1 MMQHSVLDNRKVG
14 SSQPPG
20 KDDAAQIEILK
31 PITADEDKGSPHYEA
46 PMHGEGGTLSGPM
59 VRGSSQI

>member
-31 PITADEDKGSPHYEA
+31 PITADEDKGSPHGY
-46 PMHGEGGTLSGPM
+46 PM
-59 VRGSSQI
+59 VRAVHLAID

>member
-31 PITADEDKGSPHYEA
+31 AITADEDKGSPH
-46 PMHGEGGTLSGPM
+46 GEGGTLSDRQSGIAPK
-59 VRGSSQI
+59 SDTQ